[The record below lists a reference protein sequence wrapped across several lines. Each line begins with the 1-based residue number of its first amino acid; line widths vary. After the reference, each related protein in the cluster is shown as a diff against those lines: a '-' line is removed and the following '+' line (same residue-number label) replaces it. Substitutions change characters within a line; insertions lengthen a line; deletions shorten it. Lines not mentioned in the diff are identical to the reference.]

1 MNITYDNVVSNDF
14 KTIKVLNNRKLKCKM
29 FTEEHVTLFIK
40 EIKMHIRY
48 LHLEYTKFNTIKH
61 KLVVNTIRASF
72 NLENILNELWKIVSN
87 KKYHNNWSIEISYV
101 NNR

>member
-1 MNITYDNVVSNDF
+1 
-14 KTIKVLNNRKLKCKM
+14 M

-61 KLVVNTIRASF
+61 KLVVNTIRTSF
-72 NLENILNELWKIVSN
+72 NLENILNEL
-87 KKYHNNWSIEISYV
+87 
-101 NNR
+101 

>member
-1 MNITYDNVVSNDF
+1 MNITYDNVISNDF

-48 LHLEYTKFNTIKH
+48 LYLEYTKFNTIKH
-61 KLVVNTIRASF
+61 KPVVNTIEQV
-72 NLENILNELWKIVSN
+72 LI
-87 KKYHNNWSIEISYV
+87 
-101 NNR
+101 